1 MPVAAEEP
9 AAGLLV
15 SYSTLALFA
24 SALRA
29 EALPRASKHPAVVNS
44 TAFGT
49 RWARRA
55 AVGSAY
61 RGVTNRPPNAT
72 GATSSRNR

>member
-29 EALPRASKHPAVVNS
+29 SGLPWAFKHPAVN
-44 TAFGT
+44 
-49 RWARRA
+49 
-55 AVGSAY
+55 
-61 RGVTNRPPNAT
+61 
-72 GATSSRNR
+72 